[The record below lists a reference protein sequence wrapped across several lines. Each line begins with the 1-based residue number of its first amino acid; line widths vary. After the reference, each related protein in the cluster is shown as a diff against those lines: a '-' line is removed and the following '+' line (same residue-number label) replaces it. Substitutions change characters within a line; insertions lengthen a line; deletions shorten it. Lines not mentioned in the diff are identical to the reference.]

1 MKRKLLGFIAANPEA
16 VYQQR
21 VMDGLL
27 SQCSV
32 YGYDCAVFTPLVQ
45 TCHFYKEYLK
55 GEVNIYNLIN
65 FDKLDGIIVA
75 TLSLTEDNTVEVK
88 NQVEA
93 LLKEKCR
100 KPVVSLDMPLGDYPV
115 VYTDDRSAFSVI
127 TAHLMDVHN
136 CEKIYFLTGGKDH
149 AVSRQRVAGFEDM
162 LKKRGKELDPDR
174 VFYGDFWYTGGEALA
189 DRIACGELEKPEAVI
204 CASDHMA
211 IGLANRL
218 AKHGFKI
225 PDDIIVTGYDATSES
240 AINDITITSYLPEI
254 ARAAGEAVNMIRRE
268 IEPGAEISEPQ
279 KGQTGLKIC
288 SSCGCPEN
296 VGYIKQRLS
305 SSLYNVNH
313 NHNDPAV
320 TQSMD
325 ISRLLD
331 SYVFENFTGAESVE
345 DCFKKINGSAY
356 LIKPFYR
363 YYLCL
368 AENWQDSD
376 MCTTVGYPGVMNIC
390 IRGVNALCDED
401 YKESFI
407 STKNDREFETSLMLP
422 ELFNEER
429 EKAYVFYFVPMHFKD
444 NAMGY
449 SVLQCDIGQR
459 NLIGIVFR
467 NWIRNV
473 NSALEMIRVQS
484 RLMVFSERDA
494 MTGLYNRRGMDRKV
508 KEMSAHATVRDSWL
522 VFVIDMDG
530 LKFINDT
537 YGHSEGDYGIRA
549 VAAASRQISR
559 SSEICVRAGG
569 DEFYVIGLG
578 EYNYIDAIVRIEKFN
593 EALKEEN
600 KAEKPFEIS
609 ASIGFCCEQFS
620 SGCGINDIIRLAD
633 GRMYESKVERKKAR
647 KN

>member
-1 MKRKLLGFIAANPEA
+1 MRRKLVGFIVANPEA

-27 SQCSV
+27 SQCRR

-45 TCHFYKEYLK
+45 TCHFYKEYLD

-65 FDKLDGIIVA
+65 FDKLDGVIVA
-75 TLSLTEDNTVEVK
+75 TISLTENNTTEVRDM
-88 NQVEA
+88 VEA

-100 KPVVSLDMPLGDYPV
+100 KPVISLDMPLGDYPMV
-115 VYTDDRSAFSVI
+115 HTDDRSAFSVI

-136 CEKIYFLTGGKDH
+136 CSKIYFLTGMKGH
-149 AVSRQRVAGFEDM
+149 AVSEQRVGGFEDM
-162 LKKRGKELDPDR
+162 LKKRGMELDPDN

-189 DRIACGELEKPEAVI
+189 DKIANGEVERPEAVI

-218 AKHGFKI
+218 ADRGFKI
-225 PDDIIVTGYDATSES
+225 PEDIIVTGYDATSES
-240 AINDITITSYLPEI
+240 AINDITITSYQPEI
-254 ARAAGEAVNMIRRE
+254 SKAAAEAVNMIRRE
-268 IEPGAEISEPQ
+268 IEPGAEILAPE
-279 KGQTGLKIC
+279 KGETGLKIC

-296 VGYIKQRLS
+296 LGYIKQRLS

-313 NHNDPAV
+313 NHGDPEV
-320 TQSMD
+320 MQSMD

-331 SYVFENFTGAESVE
+331 SYMFENFTASESVE
-345 DCFKKINGSAY
+345 DCLKKINGSAY

-368 AENWQDSD
+368 EENWLDAD
-376 MCTTVGYPGVMNIC
+376 MCTEKGYPEVMKNV
-390 IRGVNALCDED
+390 IRSVDAVCDED
-401 YKESFI
+401 YKKSYI
-407 STKNDREFETSLMLP
+407 GDGHGHEFETALMLP
-422 ELFNEER
+422 ELYDEER
-429 EKAYVFYFVPMHFKD
+429 ENPCVFYFVPMHFKT
-444 NAMGY
+444 NTMGY
-449 SVLQCDIGQR
+449 SVLQCDIAQKNR
-459 NLIGIVFR
+459 IGIVFR

-473 NSALEMIRVQS
+473 NNALEMIRVQN
-484 RLMVFSERDA
+484 RLMAFSERDA
-494 MTGLYNRRGMDRKV
+494 MTGLYNRRGMERKV
-508 KEMSAHATVRDSWL
+508 KEMAAHATVRDSWL

-537 YGHSEGDYGIRA
+537 YGHSEGDYGISA
-549 VAAASRQISR
+549 VAAASGQIAR

-569 DEFYVIGLG
+569 DEFYIIGLG

-593 EALKEEN
+593 EALAEEN

-609 ASIGFCCEQFS
+609 ASIGFCCEAFS
-620 SGCGINDIIRLAD
+620 SGCGIDDIIRLAD

-647 KN
+647 K